1 MDDKFERTTLL
12 IGKDNMEILKKTH
25 IAIFGLGGVG
35 GQLINLARTGIS
47 HIDLYDGD
55 IVSASNI
62 NRQIIANERTIG
74 KNKVDIAKKMILEIN
89 PNCEVKTYNQF
100 LYPKDIEKIDFSKY
114 QYVIDCIDTI
124 SSKLAIIKK
133 CNQENIKLISCLG
146 TGNKLDGS
154 KLEITDIYKTSI
166 CPLAKIIRHEVRKL
180 GIKKLKICYS
190 KEEPLKVV
198 ASSKY
203 GRHSPGSI
211 VFVPAIA
218 GLLIG
223 NEVVKDLLKRN

>member
-1 MDDKFERTTLL
+1 MEEKFERTSLL
-12 IGKDNMEILKKTH
+12 IGKDNMEILKNSH

-55 IVSASNI
+55 IVSTSNI
-62 NRQIIANERTIG
+62 NRQIIASERTVG
-74 KNKVDIAKKMILEIN
+74 KNKVDVAKEMILEIN
-89 PNCEVKTYNQF
+89 PNCEVNTYNQF
-100 LYPKDIEKIDFSKY
+100 LHSADIEKIDFSKY
-114 QYVIDCIDTI
+114 QYVIDCIDTV

-133 CNQENIKLISCLG
+133 CNQLNVNLISCLG

-154 KLEITDIYKTSI
+154 KLEITDIYQTSI
-166 CPLAKIIRHEVRKL
+166 CPLAKVIRHEVRKL
-180 GIKKLKICYS
+180 GIKKLKVCYS
-190 KEEPLKVV
+190 KEEPLKAV
-198 ASSKY
+198 ASSEY

-223 NEVVKDLLKRN
+223 NEVVKDLLKKD